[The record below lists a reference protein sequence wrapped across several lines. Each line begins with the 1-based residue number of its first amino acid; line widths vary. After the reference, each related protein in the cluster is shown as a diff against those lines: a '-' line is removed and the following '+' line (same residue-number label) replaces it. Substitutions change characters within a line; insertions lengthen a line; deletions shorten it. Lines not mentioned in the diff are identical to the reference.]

1 MKQVRGFWL
10 PDSETHLVP
19 FLENGPMFAG
29 GPTYQAHKWQKALTL
44 FEGRRHF
51 VDVGAH
57 CGLWSRPLA
66 SVFAKVTAFEPLQ
79 AHRDC
84 FVKNVALPHV
94 SLEPYALGDKPGY
107 VSMDSVPDS
116 TGDSSVSRP
125 GKPPEDCVHFA
136 ELATLDSFDLRDVDF
151 LKIDC
156 EGYEA
161 FVIRGGEETIRRD
174 RPCIIVEQKKQH
186 ANKYGEEP
194 MAAVKL
200 LQGWGANVAFEIA
213 GDYCLT
219 W

>member
-66 SVFAKVTAFEPLQ
+66 SLFAKVTAFEPLA

-94 SLEPYALGDKPGY
+94 TLEPYALGDMEDW
-107 VSMDSVPDS
+107 VTMRSVPDS
-116 TGDSSVSRP
+116 TGDSSIGP
-125 GKPPEDCVHFA
+125 GEYEV
-136 ELATLDSFDLRDVDF
+136 LVMTLDGFGLRDIDF
-151 LKIDC
+151 IKIDC

-174 RPCIIVEQKKQH
+174 KPCIIVEQKKQH

-194 MAAVKL
+194 LAAVKL
-200 LQGWGANVAFEIA
+200 LESWGAKVAFEIA

>member
-10 PDSETHLVP
+10 PENEQHLVP

-44 FEGRRHF
+44 FEGRSHF

-66 SVFAKVTAFEPLQ
+66 SLFATVTAFEPLQ

-94 SLEPYALGDKPGY
+94 TLYPYALGDACNL
-107 VSMDSVPDS
+107 VSMHSVPDS
-116 TGDSSVSRP
+116 TGDSSIQPGGECEVLMRP
-125 GKPPEDCVHFA
+125 
-136 ELATLDSFDLRDVDF
+136 LDSFKLTDVDF
-151 LKIDC
+151 IKIDC

-161 FVIRGGEETIRRD
+161 FVVRGGEDTIRRD
-174 RPCIIVEQKKQH
+174 RPCIIVEQKRQH

-200 LQGWGANVAFEIA
+200 LQGWGAKVAFEIA

>member
-10 PDSETHLVP
+10 PANEEHLVP
-19 FLENGPMFAG
+19 FLESGPMFAG

-44 FEGRRHF
+44 FDGRRHF

-66 SVFAKVTAFEPLQ
+66 SLFAKVTAFEPLQ

-84 FVKNVALPHV
+84 FVRNVALPHV
-94 SLEPYALGDKPGY
+94 TLHPFALGDKPN
-107 VSMDSVPDS
+107 VASMRSVADS
-116 TGDSSVSRP
+116 TGDSSIAADGDMEVEVR
-125 GKPPEDCVHFA
+125 
-136 ELATLDSFDLRDVDF
+136 TLDIFALTDVDF
-151 LKIDC
+151 IKIDC

-174 RPCIIVEQKKQH
+174 RPCVIVEQKRQH
-186 ANKYGEEP
+186 ASKYGEEP
-194 MAAVKL
+194 LAAVKL
-200 LQGWGANVAFEIA
+200 LQGWGAKVAFEIA

>member
-10 PDSETHLVP
+10 PDSEAHLLP

-66 SVFAKVTAFEPLQ
+66 SLFAKVTAFEPLQ

-84 FVKNVALPHV
+84 FAKNVALSHV
-94 SLEPYALGDKPGY
+94 DLRPFALGDVEGLVK
-107 VSMDSVPDS
+107 MHSVPDS
-116 TGDSSVSRP
+116 TGDSSIGPKGINVVV
-125 GKPPEDCVHFA
+125 C
-136 ELATLDSFDLRDVDF
+136 TLDSFVLRDVDF
-151 LKIDC
+151 IKIDC

-161 FVIRGGEETIRRD
+161 FVVRGGEDTIRRD
-174 RPCIIVEQKKQH
+174 RPCIIVEQKRQH

-194 MAAVKL
+194 LAAVKL
-200 LQGWGANVAFEIA
+200 LESWGAKVAFEIA

>member
-66 SVFAKVTAFEPLQ
+66 PVFAKVTAFEPLQ
-79 AHRDC
+79 AHRAC

-94 SLEPYALGDKPGY
+94 TLEPYALGDEPAT
-107 VSMDSVPDS
+107 VSMRSVPDS
-116 TGDSSVSRP
+116 TGDSSVAP
-125 GKPPEDCVHFA
+125 DGEYTVDVLP
-136 ELATLDSFDLRDVDF
+136 LDAFGLRDINF

-174 RPCIIVEQKKQH
+174 RPCVIVEQKKQH

-194 MAAVKL
+194 RSAVKL
-200 LQGWGANVAFEIA
+200 LESWGAKVAFEIS

-219 W
+219 WPS